1 MSALNPFK
9 KTKNTSSYFL
19 TVDVGSKN
27 CKVLLFEKKPAED
40 DSDPSLKVVGS
51 SKVAQREGAMYVG
64 IPLDIRNVTETLEEA
79 VAEAKLFLE
88 GAKVKDSF
96 LGLSGEMVS
105 YLTTRMRLSRGNP
118 DKEISEKE
126 LRRIEDKAHR
136 AAYMEACK
144 EISARKGRTDL
155 EAVVI
160 NSAVTDVEVDE
171 FPATDPIGFKGEKVE
186 LSFFN
191 AVAPQERLLTLENI
205 LRSARLNVQA
215 ITSGM
220 YAVLLAL
227 LKEKDIDDFS
237 GLFIDIGGQKTDI
250 GVVFEN
256 AIVSSRTLPLGGED
270 FSEAVAEEKSISIGD
285 AERRKI
291 SFSEKELEDSDVQRA
306 LSKAGD
312 IWASSLKTALSEME
326 SVEALPSDIYLFGGG
341 AELPILSEKLADSSW
356 GDSLPIPGTVD
367 IRVLDPG
374 DFKFCTDETGELGSS
389 AWVLPLALGYV
400 DL

>member
-9 KTKNTSSYFL
+9 KTKNSSSYFL
-19 TVDVGSKN
+19 TVDVGSTN
-27 CKVLLFEKKPAED
+27 CKVLLFEKRPAEGE
-40 DSDPSLKVVGS
+40 SDASLKVLGS
-51 SKVAQREGAMYVG
+51 SKVAQGKDAVYVG
-64 IPLDIRNVTETLEEA
+64 VPADIRSVTETLEAA

-118 DKEISEKE
+118 DKEISKKE
-126 LRRIEDKAHR
+126 LERIEDKAHR
-136 AAYMEACK
+136 AAYVEACK
-144 EISARKGRTDL
+144 ELAARKGRADL
-155 EAVVI
+155 EVAII
-160 NSAVTDVEVDE
+160 NSAVTNVEVDG
-171 FPATDPIGFKGEKVE
+171 FPATEPTGFKGEKVE

-191 AVAPQERLLTLENI
+191 AFAPQKRLLTLENI

-237 GLFIDIGGQKTDI
+237 GLFIDIGSQKTDI

-256 AIVSSRTLPLGGED
+256 AIVSSRTLPVGGDD
-270 FSEAVAEEKSISIGD
+270 FTEAVAEKKSISFED

-291 SFSEKELEDSDVQRA
+291 SFSEEELEDSEVRLA
-306 LSKAGD
+306 LSKAAD
-312 IWASSLKTALSEME
+312 IWSEALKISLSEIK

-341 AELPILSEKLADSSW
+341 AELPILSEQLAASSW
-356 GDSLPIPGTVD
+356 GDSLPVHGKVD
-367 IRVLDPG
+367 VRVLDPG
-374 DFKFCTDETGELGSS
+374 DFDFCTDETGELVSS

-400 DL
+400 GF